1 MDMVLSVAIVLTLA
15 TSAWV
20 LLRYGRV
27 PCRGEMPTSLFTFI
41 AILFTSGLDVGLVM
55 FPLTEFPVYAS
66 EPEYGFAN
74 PLAIEFGFW
83 GFLVWAFYFLTTF
96 YFVLIEPRVRLFEL
110 PLVKFINNLVIIGTC
125 AFTGY
130 LFLSYL
136 PDYVD
141 GIPTALRYGLVA
153 LVVLCAVWSS
163 SDVRYVKFLSVA
175 STWLFVALI
184 GLMGWNSGASLVEL
198 GGTVAGIGEYFANIH
213 EFVTPITDY
222 HAFYLFWWF
231 SWSIMIGQFVARFA
245 GGLPAWQ
252 LCIAMLVVPS
262 IPIAIWFSVLYL
274 HFSDAIAIGG
284 LLKLGMVVVGV
295 IFVINSL
302 DSLIRLYTT
311 NLNLEPD
318 RVGLPRYVMGNW
330 TLMFGLVLLFQFTP
344 LKIEWI
350 GLVVIGLYALVAGL
364 LWQRRAQC
372 RALGKG
378 AEMSVRAG

>member
-15 TSAWV
+15 ASAWV

-27 PCRGEMPTSLFTFI
+27 RCRGEMPTSLFTFI

-96 YFVLIEPRVRLFEL
+96 YFVLVEPKVRLFEL
-110 PLVKFINNLVIIGTC
+110 PLIKFINNLVIIGTC

-136 PDYVD
+136 PDYID
-141 GIPTALRYGLVA
+141 GIPAALRYGLVA

-175 STWLFVALI
+175 STWLFVVLI
-184 GLMGWNSGASLVEL
+184 GFMWWNSGSGPVEL
-198 GGTVAGIGEYFANIH
+198 GSTVAGIGEYFANIH

-231 SWSIMIGQFVARFA
+231 SWSIMIGQFVARFS
-245 GGLPAWQ
+245 GGLLAWQ

-274 HFSDAIAIGG
+274 HFSHTIAIGG
-284 LLKLGMVVVGV
+284 PLKLGMVVVGV

-318 RVGLPRYVMGNW
+318 RVGLPRYVASNW
-330 TLMFGLVLLFQFTP
+330 ILMFGLVLLFQFTP

-350 GLVVIGLYALVAGL
+350 GLVVIGLYALIAVL
-364 LWQRRAQC
+364 LWQRRHQPLVIAAPAAA
-372 RALGKG
+372 RNG
-378 AEMSVRAG
+378 

>member
-1 MDMVLSVAIVLTLA
+1 MDMVLSVAIVLTLTA
-15 TSAWV
+15 SVWI

-27 PCRGEMPTSLFTFI
+27 RCKGEMPTSLFTFI

-66 EPEYGFAN
+66 EAEYGFAN

-83 GFLVWAFYFLTTF
+83 GFLVWGFYFFTTF
-96 YFVLIEPRVRLFEL
+96 YFVLIEPRVRLFEI
-110 PLVKFINNLVIIGTC
+110 PLIKFINNLVIIGTC

-136 PDYVD
+136 PGYIE
-141 GIPTALRYGLVA
+141 GIPPAMVYGLVA
-153 LVVLCAVWSS
+153 LVVLAAVWSS
-163 SDVRYVKFLSVA
+163 SDVRYVKLLSVA
-175 STWLFVALI
+175 STWLFIALI
-184 GLMGWNSGASLVEL
+184 LAMWLNTGAGVQGLGS
-198 GGTVAGIGEYFANIH
+198 TVAGIGEYFTHIH
-213 EFVTPITDY
+213 RFVTPITDY

-274 HFSDAIAIGG
+274 HFEQSLAIGG
-284 LLKLGMVVVGV
+284 LLNLSMVVVGV

-311 NLNLEPD
+311 NLGMEAEKLGQ
-318 RVGLPRYVMGNW
+318 VRYVALNW

-344 LKIEWI
+344 LKIEWV
-350 GLVVIGLYALVAGL
+350 GLVVIGLYALIALL

-372 RALGKG
+372 RVSA
-378 AEMSVRAG
+378 APAR